1 MGATHSSNMRTTTL
15 FVLFAIAGVAVC
27 APLGQTDMTEV
38 FATFKADFNKPYTG
52 LEAAKRF
59 QIFSDNVNLIRDH
72 NANKAATLGYTL
84 GINELSDYTPAE
96 YKNLRGFK
104 YNATAEAEKTNP
116 IFEAD
121 TTNLAAS
128 VDWTTK
134 GAVTPVKNQKHCGG
148 CWAFSATGALEG
160 ALFIKNHKLE
170 SLSEQ
175 ELLDCVTTASG
186 CQGAGNLN
194 DALQYA
200 QTSGDDLE
208 KTYPFVAATPSCPKT
223 PTCPTG
229 CGICNKRLAAKA
241 DGVKRTNGF
250 TDVKPNSCA
259 DLMAAVQKQP
269 VSVAIDASVA
279 GFMSYS
285 GGIFSAGGGQID
297 HAVLVVG
304 YGTDGANEYW
314 KVKNSWGTTWGEKG
328 YVRMKKSCAPTG
340 RQLLGGH
347 GGGGTSGTCGILT
360 MPTFPNV

>member
-1 MGATHSSNMRTTTL
+1 MGVTQSSNMRTATL

-175 ELLDCVTTASG
+175 EFLDCVPPSDGRRG
-186 CQGAGNLN
+186 CEGGLMDLAF
-194 DALQYA
+194 AYA
-200 QTSGDDLE
+200 EKSGDDLE
-208 KTYPFVAATPSCPKT
+208 RTYPYVAKT
-223 PTCPTG
+223 GT
-229 CGICNKRLAAKA
+229 CNKRLAAKA
-241 DGVKRTNGF
+241 DGVKRITSF
-250 TDVKPNSCA
+250 TDVKPN
-259 DLMAAVQKQP
+259 
-269 VSVAIDASVA
+269 
-279 GFMSYS
+279 
-285 GGIFSAGGGQID
+285 
-297 HAVLVVG
+297 
-304 YGTDGANEYW
+304 
-314 KVKNSWGTTWGEKG
+314 
-328 YVRMKKSCAPTG
+328 
-340 RQLLGGH
+340 
-347 GGGGTSGTCGILT
+347 
-360 MPTFPNV
+360 